1 MVSKAKEQQWQA
13 EEDASTMASYQ
24 EIVNDKAR
32 MGRAIKVAKQRAED
46 LSKRASV
53 MRNVAGASVRRG
65 AARSGKRGKMHY
77 F

>member
-32 MGRAIKVAKQRAED
+32 MGRAIKVARQRAED
-46 LSKRASV
+46 LSKRANV
-53 MRNVAGASVRRG
+53 MRNVAGTSVRRG
-65 AARSGKRGKMHY
+65 AARSGKRGK
-77 F
+77 